1 MTDENIVDN
10 PMNTDDS
17 WKESLAGDDTTRMEA
32 LSGFQSP
39 DDLFNSL
46 SESQNFDWRS
56 AAAGDDDKFKSQ
68 LERFDSLGSFANS
81 FREAQQKISSG
92 QLKDQLPANATDDQ
106 IKHYREANGIPLEPN
121 GYTENLPDGLVLG
134 EEDKEIFSSFAE
146 ALHSVNAPPEIAH
159 KAIEWYNNFAE
170 QQQDAMAEID
180 HEHHMATEDELR
192 RDWGGDYRQNINIVG
207 ALVEKTFGKEGKNV
221 ILNARGPDG
230 RAVMNNPE
238 VLKGLAELAR
248 EVMHPMSIPGQQG
261 NDAQQTVDDE
271 IAEIEKVM
279 REDRQAYNRDEKMQA
294 RLRQLYD
301 IRAKHQAA

>member
-1 MTDENIVDN
+1 MTDDVIDN
-10 PMNTDDS
+10 ALNTDDS
-17 WKESLAGDDTTRMEA
+17 WKETLAGDDTTRMEA

-39 DDLFNSL
+39 DDLFNNL
-46 SESQNFDWRS
+46 AQAQNFDWR
-56 AAAGDDDKFKSQ
+56 AEAAGEDDKFKSQ

-92 QLKDQLPANATDDQ
+92 QLKDPLPDNATDEQ
-106 IKHYREANGIPLEPN
+106 IKHYREANGIPLEAS

-159 KAIEWYNNFAE
+159 KAIEWYNGFAE

-180 HEHHMATEDELR
+180 HEHHMETEDFLR
-192 RDWGGDYRQNINIVG
+192 QEWGTDYRTNINVIG
-207 ALVEKTFGKEGKNV
+207 AMLEKDMGEDVRTAFM
-221 ILNARGPDG
+221 NARAPDG
-230 RAVMNNPE
+230 RALMNIPGMME
-238 VLKGLAELAR
+238 WLAGKAR
-248 EVMHPMSIPGQQG
+248 AEMHPMSMPNQT
-261 NDAQQTVDDE
+261 NDPRQTVDDE

-279 REDRQAYNRDEKMQA
+279 REDRQAYNKDEKMQA